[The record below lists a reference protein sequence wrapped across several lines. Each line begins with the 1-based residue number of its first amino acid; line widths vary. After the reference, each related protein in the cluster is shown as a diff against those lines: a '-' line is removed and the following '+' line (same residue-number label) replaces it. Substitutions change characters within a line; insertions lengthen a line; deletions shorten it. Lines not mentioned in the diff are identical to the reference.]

1 MRHAGAALCALVI
14 LSACGDPLR
23 DVERLSDVEVTGE
36 TAAIAASDAEPPG
49 LFRRLF
55 GGGEGK
61 RAAAEPEADA
71 PEAAVANEGGAEEA
85 AAEEAAVET
94 ASAAEPA
101 PRRGFLGGLF
111 GGGRRDAGLTGTG
124 GPTAEQVAPDGPDAQ
139 ISDPD
144 RVLAFG
150 EMARVCDLT
159 RSDRGQQV
167 AKSGGFVLYDTVPG
181 TTGQRTHYIT
191 GFGDGCARQFS
202 AALVLFGS
210 PLAHEAAR
218 YDPLN
223 KDIPYSE
230 TDAAYEDIKRQV
242 CGVGRGTPCGARMDR
257 LARGT
262 VFLTAYERFESS
274 PVWADIL
281 IHDGAVVA
289 MDLKDR

>member
-1 MRHAGAALCALVI
+1 MRRAGAALCALVI

-23 DVERLSDVEVTGE
+23 DVERLSDVQVTGE
-36 TAAIAASDAEPPG
+36 EAAIAASDAEPPG
-49 LFRRLF
+49 LFRRVF
-55 GGGEGK
+55 GGGG
-61 RAAAEPEADA
+61 AAAEPEAEVAAAADAAGAEPASAPA
-71 PEAAVANEGGAEEA
+71 PEA
-85 AAEEAAVET
+85 
-94 ASAAEPA
+94 A

-111 GGGRRDAGLTGTG
+111 GGGDRGLTGTG
-124 GPTAEQVAPDGPDAQ
+124 GPTAEQAAPDGPDARV
-139 ISDPD
+139 SNPD

-150 EMARVCDLT
+150 EMARVCDLP
-159 RSDRGQQV
+159 RSKRGQEV
-167 AKSGGFVLYDTVPG
+167 GKSGGFRLYDTVPD

-230 TDAAYEDIKRQV
+230 TDAAYETIKRQV
-242 CGVGRGTPCGARMDR
+242 CRVGRGTPCGARMDQ
-257 LARGT
+257 LARST

-281 IHDGAVVA
+281 IHEGTVVA
-289 MDLKDR
+289 MDRKGR

>member
-1 MRHAGAALCALVI
+1 MKHAGAALCALA
-14 LSACGDPLR
+14 LLAACGDPLR
-23 DVERLSDVEVTGE
+23 DVDRLSDVEVTGE

-55 GGGEGK
+55 GGGEGD
-61 RAAAEPEADA
+61 RAAAEPEAEA
-71 PEAAVANEGGAEEA
+71 PEAEVADEAGAEEA
-85 AAEEAAVET
+85 AAEPAP
-94 ASAAEPA
+94 EPA

-111 GGGRRDAGLTGTG
+111 GGGGRDRGMTGTG

-139 ISDPD
+139 VSNPD

-150 EMARVCDLT
+150 EMARVCDLP
-159 RSDRGQQV
+159 RADRGQQV
-167 AKSGGFVLYDTVPG
+167 AKSGGFVLFDTVPG

-202 AALVLFGS
+202 AALVMFGS

-230 TDAAYEDIKRQV
+230 TDAAYEGIKRQV
-242 CGVGRGTPCGARMDR
+242 CGAGRGTPCGARMDR
-257 LARGT
+257 LARST

-281 IHDGAVVA
+281 IHEGTVVA
-289 MDLKDR
+289 MDRKDR